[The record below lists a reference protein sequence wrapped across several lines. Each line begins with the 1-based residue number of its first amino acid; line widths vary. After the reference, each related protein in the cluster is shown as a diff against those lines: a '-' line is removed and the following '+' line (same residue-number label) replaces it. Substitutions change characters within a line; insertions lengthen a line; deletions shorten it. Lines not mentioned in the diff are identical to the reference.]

1 MIVIGKNRKLTK
13 YRIMKSMSI
22 LGIIFSVIF
31 FLWYLLFL
39 SSSAISKEE
48 FSAVGVLFGL
58 WSISYSIVAVV
69 NAFKN
74 KNK

>member
-1 MIVIGKNRKLTK
+1 
-13 YRIMKSMSI
+13 MKAMSI

-58 WSISYSIVAVV
+58 WSISFSIVAVV

>member
-1 MIVIGKNRKLTK
+1 
-13 YRIMKSMSI
+13 MKAMSI
-22 LGIIFSVIF
+22 LGITFSVIF
-31 FLWYLLFL
+31 FLWYLFFL

-58 WSISYSIVAVV
+58 WSISFSIVTVV
-69 NAFKN
+69 KAFKN